1 MAKHV
6 KGALFLDYVRMI
18 RKRKEVDW
26 SKHLTEEDRTIL
38 GQMILPS
45 EWYPLETYQR
55 CGVAVLHEI
64 AKGDVQTVRVWG
76 RQSMDEL
83 IKIYKN
89 LTEQADPLRALA
101 KLQLLRRRFYDF
113 EGLEL
118 FPQDGNR
125 VQVKVDVA
133 FGGVA
138 DEAYAYQM
146 LGMVERLLELNGAKK
161 ILSKFI
167 QKVWQGA
174 PHTTIEFSWE

>member
-6 KGALFLDYVRMI
+6 KGTLFLDYVRMI

-26 SKHLTEEDRTIL
+26 SKHLTREDQKIL
-38 GQMILPS
+38 SQMILPS
-45 EWYPLETYQR
+45 EWYPLETFQH
-55 CGVAVLHEI
+55 CGVAVLKEI
-64 AKGDVQTVRVWG
+64 ARGDMEGVRVWG

-89 LTEQADPLRALA
+89 LAEESDALKA
-101 KLQLLRRRFYDF
+101 LEKLQLLRRRFYDF
-113 EGLEL
+113 EGLEIS
-118 FPQDGNR
+118 PQTGNR
-125 VQVKVDVA
+125 VQVKVDMA

-146 LGMVERLLELNGAKK
+146 LGTVERLLERTGAKN
-161 ILSKFI
+161 IQFKFI

-174 PHTTIEFSWE
+174 PATTIEFSWE